1 MMLSRASRVRLS
13 AIARY
18 LVVLGVVLSM
28 ALNMTYPV
36 FAAGGQTGN
45 VSGTVIE
52 DVSGIPIPNAS
63 VTIVSPTGT
72 YKTTT
77 NGKGFFSILG
87 LNVDTYTISIEA
99 KGFEPLLREGVTI
112 IGDQDLSLGT
122 IRMAKSS
129 APRLLGTVRA
139 RNVSSAFQP
148 NQTVDSVTV
157 AGDRIGQTLGKNASG
172 GDERQLVQAVPG
184 VTLDA
189 NNNIIIRGSLE
200 TEVGY
205 QFDGV
210 PYTEPFFSQ
219 NSSAGRFNGLGS
231 LQVVEGAGDAT
242 QGNAGGGV
250 INIVPKRGTYP
261 PEGTFD
267 AEIGG
272 PNYNHQLNVDYGFA
286 TRDGRISDYFAY
298 SGQRNVPYY
307 GYANE
312 NAASIGEYYGVSNI
326 SNDDIV
332 NNFVLKF
339 GKDNNQSL
347 QILYQNR
354 DLQEWGDRGGIAGQ
368 NFYNTNDPGSY
379 TAQASYNYLASV
391 LGPTAGLAEYQ
402 KLIGIDPYTPTSGPQ
417 YTGSITAPE
426 QIANFP
432 VNLLKFEYTN
442 SFGANFFDVK
452 AYNSFQFN
460 NSANNTSTYAG
471 NTTPGVQEQG
481 GQRTGVH
488 ADFTHQFGSRN
499 TTTLDFSFENQHPIW
514 NGYNSTVD
522 IPNLLAETTGA
533 PGSASDGIPLLAQF
547 LTPVNG
553 VCPVAGGCG
562 LDQYFPN
569 GIPRIPI
576 GGINYHGSDFLNYG
590 AAIRDQWS
598 PTDKLKID
606 AGLRLDT
613 ETYKIAPNPVN
624 AGLPFYSSDTS
635 DVAPDL
641 IGPQYNKPLVYEPRI
656 AVAYRLTPNDSIRA
670 AYGRSVIFL
679 NAQTYGTPG
688 SIYNYAPFTKVP
700 AYDSAA
706 DPGCGFYNPTQCLNF
721 AQEMFWLWDQNKDA
735 PDLGGA
741 KYEADSNYDLTY
753 QHQFKNGIGLR
764 LTPFVKNA
772 TNVPDFSVLS
782 ATINPVTGQL
792 TSFVFTVNNNGV
804 NKATGVELGVTLP
817 DRPVGLS
824 GFLSA
829 TYQNVFDRVT
839 PLTSGEENLPF
850 IFDTSVALGDT
861 YRAGYLSPL
870 TARLGLDYKTKV
882 GLEVRPII
890 NYIRGYPFS
899 AGTTTASNGLCGIV
913 ANVPAVNF
921 GCGTTFYPGFEGIT
935 SGFSFTGQNSTQY
948 VDPAYPGNTF
958 NPNIAVTRGTP
969 NTSSAGGIL
978 SKPEA
983 EADLDVEFHVG
994 KDNRQT
1000 LGLLMTNITG
1010 NVYFGSVPIINPYWQ
1025 PVSTGVGGP
1034 QTGKNALANP
1044 AYAGGI
1050 FAATGSAA
1058 NPSLATYSNGPYVLV
1073 PNEPVIYT
1081 LYYQVKI

>member
-13 AIARY
+13 ALARY

-28 ALNMTYPV
+28 ALSMTYPA

-45 VSGTVIE
+45 VSGTVVE
-52 DVSGIPIPNAS
+52 DVSGVPIPNAAI
-63 VTIVSPTGT
+63 TIVSPTGT

-77 NGKGFFSILG
+77 NGRGFFSILG
-87 LNVDTYTISIEA
+87 LNVDTYTISVEA

-112 IGDQDLSLGT
+112 IGDQDYSLGI
-122 IRMAKSS
+122 IRVAKTT
-129 APRLLGTVRA
+129 APRLIGTVRA
-139 RNVSSAFQP
+139 RNVNSAFQP
-148 NQTVDSVTV
+148 GQTVDSVTV
-157 AGDRIGQTLGKNASG
+157 SGDRIAQTTGKTGSG
-172 GDERQLVQAVPG
+172 GDEKALVQAVPG
-184 VTLDA
+184 VTLDSM
-189 NNNIIIRGSLE
+189 NEIIIRGSLE

-210 PYTEPFFSQ
+210 PYTLPFFSE
-219 NSSAGRFNGLGS
+219 NASAGKFNGIGS

-261 PEGTFD
+261 PDGTVDF
-267 AEIGG
+267 EIGG
-272 PNYNHQLNVDYGFA
+272 PNYNHTFNVDYGFA

-298 SGQRNVPYY
+298 SGSRSVPYY
-307 GYANE
+307 GYANT
-312 NAASIGEYYGVSNI
+312 NAASIGAYYGVSNE

-332 NNFVLKF
+332 NNFVFKF

-347 QILYQNR
+347 QVLYQNR

-368 NFYNTNDPGSY
+368 NFYNNDPGSY
-379 TAQASYNYLASV
+379 TAQGAYGYLASV
-391 LGPTAGLAEYQ
+391 LGATAGLAEYQ
-402 KLIGIDPYTPTSGPQ
+402 KLIGINPYVPTSGPQ
-417 YTGSITAPE
+417 FANGLTAPE
-426 QIANFP
+426 QIASAP
-432 VNLLKFEYTN
+432 VSLLKFEYTN

-452 AYNSFQFN
+452 AYNSFAFDDT
-460 NSANNTSTYAG
+460 NSNTSLYAG
-471 NTTPGVQEQG
+471 NTEPAVSDTG

-488 ADFTHQFGSRN
+488 ADFTHQFGTRN

-514 NGYNSTVD
+514 NGYSSPVD
-522 IPNLLAETTGA
+522 IANLLASNTGA

-553 VCPVAGGCG
+553 ACPVEGGCG

-569 GIPRIPI
+569 GVPRIPI

-613 ETYKIAPNPVN
+613 EAYKIAPNPVN
-624 AGLPFYSSDTS
+624 AGLPFYSSNTS
-635 DVAPDL
+635 DVNPDL
-641 IGPQYNKPLVYEPRI
+641 ITPKYNDPLVYEPRLSI
-656 AVAYRLTPNDSIRA
+656 AYRVTPNDSVRA
-670 AYGRSVIFL
+670 SYGRSVVFL
-679 NAQTYGTPG
+679 NAQTYGTPA

-721 AQEMFWLWDQNKDA
+721 AQEMFWLWDQNHDA

-741 KYEADSNYDLTY
+741 QYEADTNYDFTY
-753 QHQFKNGIGLR
+753 QHQFKNGVGLR
-764 LTPFVKNA
+764 ITPFYKNS

-792 TSFVFTVNNNGV
+792 ASFVFTVNNNGI
-804 NKATGVELGVTLP
+804 NKSTGVELGLTLP

-829 TYQNVFDRVT
+829 TYQNVLDRVT
-839 PLTSGEENLPF
+839 PLTQGESNLPF
-850 IFDTSVALGDT
+850 IYDSSVALGDT
-861 YRAGYLSPL
+861 YRAGYLSPF
-870 TARLGLDYKTKV
+870 TARMGLDYKTKV
-882 GLEVRPII
+882 GLEIRPII
-890 NYIRGYPFS
+890 NYNRGYPFS

-935 SGFSFTGQNSTQY
+935 SGFHFTGQNSTQY

-958 NPNIAVTRGTP
+958 NPNIAVTRGTA
-969 NTSSAGGIL
+969 NSSSAGGIL

-983 EADLDVEFHVG
+983 EADLDIEFHVG

-1000 LGLLMTNITG
+1000 LGVLAQNLTG
-1010 NVYFGSVPIINPYWQ
+1010 NVYYGSVPQINPFWQ

-1058 NPSLATYSNGPYVLV
+1058 NPSLAAYGTGPYVLL
-1073 PNEPVIYT
+1073 PNAPTVYT